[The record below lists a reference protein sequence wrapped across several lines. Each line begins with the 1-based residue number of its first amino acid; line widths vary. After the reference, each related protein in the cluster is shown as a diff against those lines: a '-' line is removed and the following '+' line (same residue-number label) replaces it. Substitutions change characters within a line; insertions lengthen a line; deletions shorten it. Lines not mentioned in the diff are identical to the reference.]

1 MGNEYIKAI
10 KENLQEVE
18 NELSN
23 TTQCLEI
30 CKKII
35 SKYGNE
41 KNKQYKTLKHE
52 YDELESSLL
61 ILLVVKK
68 LVSEKLYIAELEDKR
83 LIKGRNKRNI

>member
-10 KENLQEVE
+10 KQNLQELE
-18 NELSN
+18 DGLSN

-30 CKKII
+30 CKKTI
-35 SKYGNE
+35 SRYRTGNDQ
-41 KNKQYKTLKHE
+41 QYKRLKHQ

-68 LVSEKLYIAELEDKR
+68 LVSEKLYISELEDKR
-83 LIKGRNKRNI
+83 LIKKRKR

>member
-10 KENLQEVE
+10 KQNLQELE
-18 NELSN
+18 NELSS

-30 CKKII
+30 CKNTI
-35 SKYGNE
+35 SKYRTGNDQ
-41 KNKQYKTLKHE
+41 QYKRLKHQ

-68 LVSEKLYIAELEDKR
+68 LVSEKLYISELEDKR
-83 LIKGRNKRNI
+83 LIKRRKR